1 MVNKICVISDQLLL
15 RWAITII
22 QKQSGETPHNN
33 NVATLLQPRK
43 YYSNDSNLRY
53 SNYKKPTPKMFFL
66 LLLLIINYYFT
77 FYLLQKI
84 CTLIDEM
91 EARGFC
97 FITCKCKD

>member
-33 NVATLLQPRK
+33 NVASLLQPHKR
-43 YYSNDSNLRY
+43 YSNDSNLQY

-66 LLLLIINYYFT
+66 LLLLIIISHFSYYKKFV
-77 FYLLQKI
+77 L
-84 CTLIDEM
+84 
-91 EARGFC
+91 
-97 FITCKCKD
+97 